1 MTNTRTPRRSIA
13 AGIALCAMIV
23 TIAGCAGSAATTTAE
38 AGRGSGGA
46 GDAVALYAG
55 NWEGSFDISLG
66 SGGLMLVL
74 NHDEGV
80 WTGEVTFDADGE
92 MISGAIESFAIT
104 EEGCSFQ
111 TFVQGQADVMFKGR
125 LEEGS
130 MVGVIDIYA
139 ESQMMADGTFVLTK
153 K

>member
-1 MTNTRTPRRSIA
+1 MTTTRTHRRSIA

-23 TIAGCAGSAATTTAE
+23 TIAGCAGSVATTTAE

-66 SGGLMLVL
+66 AGGLMLVL
-74 NHDEGV
+74 NHDDGV

-92 MISGAIESFAIT
+92 MISGAVESFAIT

-111 TFVQGQADVMFKGR
+111 TLVQGEADVMFMGR
-125 LEEGS
+125 LEEGT
-130 MVGVIDIYA
+130 MAGVIEIYA
-139 ESQMMADGTFVLTK
+139 QGSMMADGTFVLTQK
-153 K
+153 

>member
-1 MTNTRTPRRSIA
+1 MTTTGTHRHSIF

-38 AGRGSGGA
+38 AGRGSRGA
-46 GDAVALYAG
+46 GDATALYAG

-66 SGGLMLVL
+66 AGGLMLVL
-74 NHDEGV
+74 NHDDGS

-92 MISGAIESFAIT
+92 IVSGAIESFVIT
-104 EEGCSFQ
+104 EDGCSFQ
-111 TFVQGQADVMFKGR
+111 TLVQGEADVMFTGK
-125 LEEGS
+125 LAEGS
-130 MVGVIDIYA
+130 LAGMIEIYA
-139 ESQMMADGTFVLTK
+139 QGQMMADGTFVLTK